1 MAGAHLFVARKEHM
15 KRNLVQA
22 FLILLAFGMSMP
34 SLGQSS
40 RHSNDEA
47 DNQTQTD
54 DQRQEA
60 PSSLKGFNAYE
71 NFRGMVNSSGALLKL
86 DSTVGYDFNSHVGV
100 FTGVPLYF
108 AHDASNTPG
117 QTDFDSVGAGDVYF
131 GVEGYVPSQIVNLT
145 STLTVSAPT
154 GSVSKGFS
162 PGQATVDWN
171 NRFRRRFGRLA
182 PFVAAG
188 IGNTVPDSELV
199 IRNFISIGNV
209 AHFEEGTDLD
219 LTRHVYV
226 GGSAYQIV
234 PFGEQKVFNRF
245 EAAVPR
251 DGNGG
256 SGKGSGGP
264 GNGNGG
270 PEDNGDHDGGPA
282 PGAPPPGDTGQ
293 PSATGNDLT
302 QEHGFDAWL
311 GFEPTR
317 VLRLEVGYSRS
328 VTFNLNS
335 FSFNL
340 GFNVGR
346 LFRSG
351 QSH

>member
-1 MAGAHLFVARKEHM
+1 M
-15 KRNLVQA
+15 KNNLVRV
-22 FLILLAFGMSMP
+22 FLVLLAFSLTLP
-34 SLGQSS
+34 VLGQST
-40 RHSNDEA
+40 RHANDEQTS
-47 DNQTQTD
+47 DNQTD
-54 DQRQEA
+54 DQTQEA
-60 PSSLKGFNAYE
+60 PPSPLQGFNAYE

-108 AHDASNTPG
+108 AIDNSSTPG
-117 QTDFDSVGAGDVYF
+117 QTDLHSFGAGDVYF
-131 GVEGYVPSQIVNLT
+131 GLEGYLPSQIVNLT
-145 STLTVSAPT
+145 SSITVSAPT

-162 PGQATVDWN
+162 PGQATWDWN
-171 NRFRRRFGRLA
+171 NRFRRRFGRFA

-199 IRNFISIGNV
+199 VRNFISIGDV
-209 AHFEEGTDLD
+209 AHFEEGADFD

-226 GGSAYQIV
+226 GGSAYQVV

-245 EAAVPR
+245 QAVTPR
-251 DGNGG
+251 DGNGSG
-256 SGKGSGGP
+256 SGGSGNGGPGP
-264 GNGNGG
+264 GNGG
-270 PEDNGDHDGGPA
+270 PDDNGNQGPGDRDGGPA
-282 PGAPPPGDTGQ
+282 PGAPPPGSAGQ

-302 QEHGFDAWL
+302 QEHGFDAWI

-317 VLRLEVGYSRS
+317 VLRLEMGYTRS

-340 GFNVGR
+340 GFNLGR
-346 LFRSG
+346 LFRHE
-351 QSH
+351 QQH

>member
-1 MAGAHLFVARKEHM
+1 MKNNLARALLG
-15 KRNLVQA
+15 LVVCC
-22 FLILLAFGMSMP
+22 FTLAA
-34 SLGQSS
+34 LGQSS
-40 RHSNDEA
+40 RQSNDE
-47 DNQTQTD
+47 QTMD
-54 DQRQEA
+54 EQRQTNQAPEA
-60 PSSLKGFNAYE
+60 PSAIKGFNAYE
-71 NFRGMVNSSGALLKL
+71 VFRGMVNSSGALLKL
-86 DSTVGYDFNSHVGV
+86 DSSVGYDFNSHVGV
-100 FTGVPLYF
+100 FTGVPIYF

-131 GVEGYVPSQIVNLT
+131 GLETYVPSQIVNLT
-145 STLTVSAPT
+145 STVIVSAPT

-182 PFVAAG
+182 PFVSAG
-188 IGNTVPDSELV
+188 IGNTVPDSDLI
-199 IRNFISIGNV
+199 IRNFISVGNV

-245 EAAVPR
+245 ETASPR
-251 DGNGG
+251 DGSGG
-256 SGKGSGGP
+256 SGKGGP
-264 GNGNGG
+264 GNSGPGG
-270 PEDNGDHDGGPA
+270 GGDHDGGPA
-282 PGAPPPGDTGQ
+282 PGAPPPGDAGQ

-302 QEHGFDAWL
+302 QEHGFSAWL

-317 VLRLEVGYSRS
+317 VLRLELGYSRS

-335 FSFNL
+335 FSFNV

>member
-1 MAGAHLFVARKEHM
+1 MKNNLAWALLGLALFG
-15 KRNLVQA
+15 
-22 FLILLAFGMSMP
+22 FTLAA
-34 SLGQSS
+34 LGQTS
-40 RHSNDEA
+40 RPTNDKEVT
-47 DNQTQTD
+47 DNEPQSNQT
-54 DQRQEA
+54 QEA
-60 PSSLKGFNAYE
+60 PSTIKGFNAYE
-71 NFRGMVNSSGALLKL
+71 SFRGMVNSSGALLKL
-86 DSTVGYDFNSHVGV
+86 DSSVGYDFNSHIGV

-117 QTDFDSVGAGDVYF
+117 QTELNSVGAGDVYF
-131 GVEGYVPSQIVNLT
+131 GVEAYMPSQIVNLT

-162 PGQATVDWN
+162 PGQATIDWN

-188 IGNTVPDSELV
+188 LGNTVPDSELV
-199 IRNFISIGNV
+199 IRNFISVGNV
-209 AHFEEGTDLD
+209 AHFEEGTDFD

-245 EAAVPR
+245 EKAVPR
-251 DGNGG
+251 DDHGG
-256 SGKGSGGP
+256 GGPSNSGPGSGG
-264 GNGNGG
+264 
-270 PEDNGDHDGGPA
+270 NGDDHNGGPA
-282 PGAPPPGDTGQ
+282 PGQPPPGDTGQ

-302 QEHGFDAWL
+302 QEHGFAAWL

-317 VLRLEVGYSRS
+317 VLRLELGYSRS

-335 FSFNL
+335 FSFNV

-346 LFRSG
+346 LFHSG